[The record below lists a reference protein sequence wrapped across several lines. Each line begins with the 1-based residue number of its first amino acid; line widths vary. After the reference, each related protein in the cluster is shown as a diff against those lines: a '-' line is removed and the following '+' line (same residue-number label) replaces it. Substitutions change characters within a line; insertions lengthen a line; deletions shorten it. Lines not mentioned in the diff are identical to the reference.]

1 MNGLYAPTF
10 RIFTGQI
17 KQNLFI
23 GQKCFP
29 PVEGIK
35 DKFCVNLAKHIT
47 VDLEH
52 APANLEHVS
61 VNLERVPDDLE
72 HVPVDPE
79 HVPVILERVSVK
91 PGTCSG

>member
-1 MNGLYAPTF
+1 MNGLNAPTI

-23 GQKCFP
+23 GQKGLP
-29 PVEGIK
+29 PVECIM
-35 DKFCVNLAKHIT
+35 DKFCVNLAKHIP
-47 VDLEH
+47 VDPEH

-61 VNLERVPDDLE
+61 VNLERVPVDLE

-79 HVPVILERVSVK
+79 HVLVILERVSVK

>member
-29 PVEGIK
+29 PVERIK
-35 DKFCVNLAKHIT
+35 DKFCVKLAKYIP
-47 VDLEH
+47 VDPEH
-52 APANLEHVS
+52 VPANLEHVS
-61 VNLERVPDDLE
+61 VNLERVQVDLE
-72 HVPVDPE
+72 HVSVDPE
-79 HVPVILERVSVK
+79 HVPVILERVLVK

>member
-29 PVEGIK
+29 PVACIK
-35 DKFCVNLAKHIT
+35 DKFCVNLAKAEVNRLMGSNDIAIT
-47 VDLEH
+47 SAQVRL
-52 APANLEHVS
+52 
-61 VNLERVPDDLE
+61 
-72 HVPVDPE
+72 
-79 HVPVILERVSVK
+79 
-91 PGTCSG
+91 G